1 MVKDSYEDL
10 KIYEVAFKLAMK
22 IHKESLKFPKFEMY
36 EEGSQIRRS
45 TKSITTNIIEGYGR
59 RRYKYDFIKFLTYA
73 HASCDETKVHL
84 NFIHESG
91 YINQETYDDYYE
103 EYDNLGRML
112 NKFIAS
118 VEKAHKTRHTKSLN

>member
-10 KIYEVAFKLAMK
+10 KIYDVAFKLAMK

-73 HASCDETKVHL
+73 QASCDETKVHL

-103 EYDNLGRML
+103 EYDNLGRMIG
-112 NKFIAS
+112 KFINS
-118 VEKAHKTRHTKSLN
+118 VEKAHLTRHPKRQ